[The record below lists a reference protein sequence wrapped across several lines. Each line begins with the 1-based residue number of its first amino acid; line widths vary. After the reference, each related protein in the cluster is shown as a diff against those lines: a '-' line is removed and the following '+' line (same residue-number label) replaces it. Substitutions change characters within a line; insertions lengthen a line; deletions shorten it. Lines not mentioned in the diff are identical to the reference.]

1 MKRRDFLHKSALASA
16 GLLASTQLISCTA
29 PNTIDQFGFQVYTVR
44 DVIKKDMLGTLIKLK
59 QAGYDYA
66 EFFDFVD
73 GKLLGRPVKEAKS
86 IIETSEIKL
95 KSIHVSTG
103 ALSPSQSGTL
113 TNNWQQGV
121 DDASELGAEYLV
133 CAYLAGPERKTIDQ
147 YKQLCDLFNRAGE
160 ICQKSGIQ
168 FAYHN
173 HDFEFDTIEGQ
184 VPFDI
189 LLNETDEGL
198 VKMELDIYW
207 AKYANQNPI
216 EIFGKDKGRY
226 PLWHV
231 KDLIEDEKRM
241 MTEVGKGVIDW
252 AAIFNHQK
260 QAGMNYFFVE
270 QDSNWASSSVDSLIE
285 SIDYLKKLN
294 F

>member
-1 MKRRDFLHKSALASA
+1 MKRRDFLQKSALASA
-16 GLLASTQLISCTA
+16 GLLASTQLISCAA
-29 PNTIDQFGFQVYTVR
+29 PNTINQFGFQVYTVR

-73 GKLLGRPVKEAKS
+73 GKLLGKPVKEAKS

-121 DDASELGAEYLV
+121 DDAAELGAEYLV
-133 CAYLAGPERKTIDQ
+133 CAYLAGPERKTVDQ
-147 YKQLCDLFNRAGE
+147 YKSLCELFNRAGE
-160 ICQKSGIQ
+160 MCQKSGIQ

-173 HDFEFDTIEGQ
+173 HDFEFDTIDGQ

-189 LLNETDEGL
+189 LLKETDENL

-207 AKYANQNPI
+207 AKYAKQNPI
-216 EIFGKDKGRY
+216 EIFEKNKGRY

-231 KDLIEDEKRM
+231 KDLIESDKRV
-241 MTEVGKGVIDW
+241 MTEVGRGVIDW
-252 AAIFNHQK
+252 AAIFKEQQ
-260 QAGMNYFFVE
+260 QAGLNYFFVE
-270 QDSNWASSSVDSLIE
+270 QDSNWAKSSVDSLIE
-285 SIDYLKKLN
+285 SMDYLKKLK